1 MNRIWFAFI
10 FIAAAIML
18 CTYEQHTVKTTFEN
32 IDTMLSTVETA
43 AKQEDYDTVD
53 KKCRQLENFWT
64 EKYPH
69 LAAMIHHSQL
79 EELNTSLLSIRTL
92 AKERNDDLA
101 SAIDRVESQAE
112 TIYDES
118 KVTLG
123 NIF

>member
-1 MNRIWFAFI
+1 MNRLWFAFI
-10 FIAAAIML
+10 FITVAVLL

-32 IDTMLSTVETA
+32 IDTLLGTVEIA
-43 AKQEDYDTVD
+43 AQQEDYDTVD
-53 KKCRQLENFWT
+53 KKCRQLENLWT

-79 EELNTSLLSIRTL
+79 KEFNTTLLSIRTL
-92 AKERNDDLA
+92 SKEKSDDLI
-101 SAIDRVESQAE
+101 STIDEAESQAE
-112 TIYDES
+112 SIYDES